1 MRLAVVGTGS
11 KGNCYVLSGDDGESL
26 IIDAG
31 MPIKSVIPFIPNFR
45 KIRGC
50 LIGHEHLDH
59 ARYWEEYGKRGI
71 CVYGSQGTLEAL
83 NPKGELDMCSLACK
97 SAITPLVDY
106 VKMGAFTVVAFPTQH
121 DAVQPTGFLI
131 RYNPTGEQIIYATD
145 TYYLQHTFPGTTY
158 WIIECNYC
166 EDLIEA
172 ETDLALRN
180 RLLES
185 HMSLRR
191 LVDTLNANDLTQ
203 TAKIV
208 LVHLSDQRSDEA
220 RMIREVAA
228 VTDAEVVAAHN
239 GEEIEL
245 SRTPF

>member
-31 MPIKSVIPFIPNFR
+31 MPIKNVIPFIPDFR

-59 ARYWEEYGKRGI
+59 ARHWQEYGKRGI
-71 CVYGSQGTLEAL
+71 NVYGSQGTLEAL

-97 SAITPLVDY
+97 RAMVPLVD
-106 VKMGAFTVVAFPTQH
+106 VVNMGAFVVMAFPVQH
-121 DAVQPTGFLI
+121 DAVEPVGFLI
-131 RYNPTGEQIIYATD
+131 RNRNTGEQIVYATD
-145 TYYLQHTFPGTTY
+145 TYYLKYTFPGTTY
-158 WIIECNYC
+158 WLVECNYC

-220 RMIREVAA
+220 RMIREVSA

>member
-1 MRLAVVGTGS
+1 MKLGVVGTGS
-11 KGNCYVLSGDDGESL
+11 KGNCYVLSGDNGESL
-26 IIDAG
+26 ILDAG
-31 MPIKSVIPFIPNFR
+31 MPIKSVIPFIPDFR

-50 LIGHEHLDH
+50 LIGHEHGDH
-59 ARYWEEYGKRGI
+59 ARYWQEYGKRGI
-71 CVYGSQGTLEAL
+71 NVYGSIGTLTAM
-83 NPKGELDMCSLACK
+83 NPKGPLDMSSLTCK
-97 SAITPLVDY
+97 RVIIPNVDWL
-106 VKMGAFTVVAFPTQH
+106 KIGAFTVGAFPTQH
-121 DAVQPTGFLI
+121 DAAQPTGFLI

-145 TYYLQHTFPGTTY
+145 TYYLAHTFPGITY

-172 ETDLALRN
+172 ETDLALRS

-191 LVDTLNANDLTQ
+191 LVDTLNANDLSQ

-220 RMIREVAA
+220 RMIREISA

-239 GEEIEL
+239 GDDIEL

>member
-1 MRLAVVGTGS
+1 MRLYVAQTGS
-11 KGNCYVLSGDDGESL
+11 AGNTYILSVDDGESL
-26 IIDAG
+26 ILDAG
-31 MPIKSVIPFIPNFR
+31 APVKTVLPSIPDVR
-45 KIRGC
+45 KVSGL
-50 LIGHEHLDH
+50 LITHEHQDH
-59 ARYWEEYGKRGI
+59 ARHWQEYGKRGI
-71 CVYGSQGTLEAL
+71 TVYGSIGTLEAL
-83 NPKGELDMCSLACK
+83 NPQGPLDMCSLACK
-97 SAITPLVDY
+97 RAMVPLVD
-106 VKMGAFTVVAFPTQH
+106 VQHMGAFMVMAFPTQH
-121 DAVQPTGFLI
+121 DAAQPTGFMI
-131 RYNPTGEQIIYATD
+131 RYKPTGEQIIYATD
-145 TYYLQHTFPGTTY
+145 TYYLKNTFPGMTY

-172 ETDLALRN
+172 ETDLALRS

-191 LVDTLNANDLTQ
+191 LVDTLRANDLTQ

-220 RMIREVAA
+220 RMIREVSA
-228 VTDAEVVAAHN
+228 VTDAEIVAAHN

>member
-1 MRLAVVGTGS
+1 MRLYVAQTGS
-11 KGNCYVLSGDDGESL
+11 AGNTYILSGDDGESL
-26 IIDAG
+26 ILDAG
-31 MPIKSVIPFIPNFR
+31 APVKSVLPHIPDVR
-45 KIRGC
+45 KVRG
-50 LIGHEHLDH
+50 LLVSHEHGDH
-59 ARYWEEYGKRGI
+59 ARYWQEYGKRGI
-71 CVYGSQGTLEAL
+71 IVFGSLGTLEAL
-83 NPKGELDMCSLACK
+83 NPKGPLDVCSLACK

-106 VKMGAFTVVAFPTQH
+106 VKMGDFTVGAFPTQH
-121 DAVQPTGFLI
+121 DAAQPTGFLI

-145 TYYLQHTFPGTTY
+145 TYYLAHTFPGITY
-158 WIIECNYC
+158 WLIECNYC

-172 ETDLALRN
+172 ETDLALRS

-191 LVDTLNANDLTQ
+191 LVDTLNANDLSQ

-220 RMIREVAA
+220 RMIREVSA

>member
-1 MRLAVVGTGS
+1 MRLYVAQTGS
-11 KGNCYVLSGDDGESL
+11 AGNTYILSGDDGESL
-26 IIDAG
+26 ILDAG
-31 MPIKSVIPFIPNFR
+31 APVKSVLPYIPDVR
-45 KIRGC
+45 KVRG
-50 LIGHEHLDH
+50 LLVSHEHGDH
-59 ARYWEEYGKRGI
+59 ARYWQEYGKKGI
-71 CVYGSQGTLEAL
+71 RVIGSHGTLSAL
-83 NPKGELDMCSLACK
+83 NSKGPLDFCSMACK
-97 SAITPLVDY
+97 VAIVPLEDVLNF
-106 VKMGAFTVVAFPTQH
+106 GAFTVMAFLTQH
-121 DAVQPTGFLI
+121 DAAKPTGFLI
-131 RYNPTGEQIIYATD
+131 RYRPTGEQIIYATD
-145 TYYLQHTFPGTTY
+145 TYYLAHTFPGITY

-172 ETDLALRN
+172 ETDLALRS

-208 LVHLSDQRSDEA
+208 LVHLSDKRSDEA
-220 RMIREVAA
+220 RMIREVSA

-239 GEEIEL
+239 GDDIEL